1 MPLFDNYVQ
10 FLFQNLCLHVHT
22 FCVIPIPVCN
32 SQIHIYFLSSVFRTS
47 NLDKFYI
54 IYTSIP
60 ASPSSHIVKGE
71 GCIYSISAIAG
82 SNPDDFMDVRLF
94 CFVLCCEGSC
104 LCDGLITAI
113 EESYRVCLLSR
124 ASKNEVSFTV
134 TVTATYTKQ
143 LLLHVQCFPS
153 YQLVSLPTPQ
163 QLTVILIY
171 CML

>member
-1 MPLFDNYVQ
+1 MFACPYILLSLY
-10 FLFQNLCLHVHT
+10 LCAIAKFMFI
-22 FCVIPIPVCN
+22 FCR
-32 SQIHIYFLSSVFRTS
+32 LFRTS
-47 NLDKFYI
+47 KLDKFYI

-60 ASPSSHIVKGE
+60 ANLSGHIVKGE
-71 GCIYSISAIAG
+71 GCNYSISATAG

-153 YQLVSLPTPQ
+153 YQLVSLPPPQ
-163 QLTVILIY
+163 QLTLILIY